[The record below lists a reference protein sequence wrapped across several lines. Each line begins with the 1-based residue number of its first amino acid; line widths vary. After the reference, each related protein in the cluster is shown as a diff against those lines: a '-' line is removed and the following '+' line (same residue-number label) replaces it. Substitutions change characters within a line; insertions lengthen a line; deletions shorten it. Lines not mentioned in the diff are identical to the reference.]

1 MYWKFEELR
10 ELTLVASTSS
20 EISSTTSNRCAV
32 GQRIKYAE
40 QSVKTLSRRSQ
51 SQGISGKL
59 EESH

>member
-20 EISSTTSNRCAV
+20 EISSTTSNRCDA

-40 QSVKTLSRRSQ
+40 QSVKTLSQRSQ

-59 EESH
+59 EERH